1 MIPYRYRRFERAVM
15 KGDDAFSPWP
25 GPGDRLPAFD
35 MMTTRGTRVKNDDFI
50 GRKLFITFGSIT

>member
-1 MIPYRYRRFERAVM
+1 M
-15 KGDDAFSPWP
+15 KGDNAFSPWP